1 MMKKKQSIIALVLA
15 AIVTVLLGWTMIKG
29 WGSTGTGSMK
39 NINLGLDLSGGV
51 SITYQAVKDNPTDEE
66 MSDTRYKLEQR
77 AQQYSEEAQVYLQ
90 GDNRITIEI
99 PGATD
104 ATTILEE
111 MGKPG
116 SLYFI
121 KQTNDDGTE
130 NYTYD
135 SSTGEY
141 VLNGKTIEEL
151 EEDGSVV
158 LTGKDVESA
167 EAMHQQNST
176 TKATESVV
184 QLKMTD
190 EGKQKFA
197 DATQE
202 AYSAGKSIGIYYDE
216 KFVSVPSVNAVI
228 SDGTAVI
235 SGGNMDWDEATS
247 LASTLRIGS
256 LSLKLE
262 EINSSVVGAQLGS
275 AAVSTSVKAGA
286 IGIILIIIFLAVV
299 YRLPGIAG
307 VILSIGMAVDANV
320 IIYARIEE
328 EIGAGKT
335 VHAAIRDGFKKAT
348 SAILDGNVT
357 TLIAAAVLYALASG
371 SVRGFAMTLALGI
384 VLSMF
389 SAMVVSRLLVNS
401 LYGMGLKDAKYY
413 GTKKERKGFPF
424 MEKRKIFFTISC
436 ILLLAVPASMIFMHQ
451 TKGSALNFGL
461 DFKGGTSINVPFNED
476 YSIEELDKEVEPVVE
491 GVTKDSNIQMTKV
504 VGGNNVIIK
513 TRSLTL
519 EEREQVYQ
527 AMADNF
533 GVDTSEITFDN
544 ISSTVSK
551 EMSQNA
557 MKAVIIAVV
566 CMLLYIWIRFRD
578 IRFASSAILALMHD
592 IAIVFGFYVVSR
604 ISVGSTFI
612 ACMLTILGYS
622 INSTIVIFDRIREN
636 LPELKR
642 EPIESL
648 VDRCITDTL
657 TRSIYS
663 SLTTFI
669 TIFVLFVMGVS
680 SIRDFAAPL
689 MVGIVCGAYTSVC
702 ITGALWY
709 VMKHVGK
716 NKYVP
721 SKAVQNKTKNK

>member
-15 AIVTVLLGWTMIKG
+15 AIVTLLLGWTMIKG
-29 WGSTGTGSMK
+29 WGPTGTGSMK
-39 NINLGLDLSGGV
+39 NIDLGLDLSGGV

-158 LTGKDVESA
+158 LTGKDVASA

-256 LSLKLE
+256 LSLELE

-299 YRLPGIAG
+299 YRLPGIAAGWALLIYVELNLISLNAFDLTLTLPGIAG
-307 VILSIGMAVDANV
+307 VILSIGMAVDASYHLRPYRGGDRCRKGGSCSNPR
-320 IIYARIEE
+320 RIQEGSFRHPGRKRNDSDCSSRSVCTRKRKCPR
-328 EIGAGKT
+328 IRHDTCSWYCSFHVQRHGCFQTAGQQP
-335 VHAAIRDGFKKAT
+335 
-348 SAILDGNVT
+348 
-357 TLIAAAVLYALASG
+357 
-371 SVRGFAMTLALGI
+371 VR
-384 VLSMF
+384 
-389 SAMVVSRLLVNS
+389 
-401 LYGMGLKDAKYY
+401 Y
-413 GTKKERKGFPF
+413 GTEGCEILRNQERAQGISICGKEKDLLHDLLHSAACRSGQHDFHASDKG
-424 MEKRKIFFTISC
+424 KRT
-436 ILLLAVPASMIFMHQ
+436 
-451 TKGSALNFGL
+451 
-461 DFKGGTSINVPFNED
+461 E
-476 YSIEELDKEVEPVVE
+476 
-491 GVTKDSNIQMTKV
+491 
-504 VGGNNVIIK
+504 
-513 TRSLTL
+513 
-519 EEREQVYQ
+519 
-527 AMADNF
+527 
-533 GVDTSEITFDN
+533 
-544 ISSTVSK
+544 
-551 EMSQNA
+551 
-557 MKAVIIAVV
+557 
-566 CMLLYIWIRFRD
+566 FR
-578 IRFASSAILALMHD
+578 
-592 IAIVFGFYVVSR
+592 
-604 ISVGSTFI
+604 
-612 ACMLTILGYS
+612 
-622 INSTIVIFDRIREN
+622 
-636 LPELKR
+636 P
-642 EPIESL
+642 
-648 VDRCITDTL
+648 
-657 TRSIYS
+657 
-663 SLTTFI
+663 
-669 TIFVLFVMGVS
+669 
-680 SIRDFAAPL
+680 
-689 MVGIVCGAYTSVC
+689 
-702 ITGALWY
+702 
-709 VMKHVGK
+709 
-716 NKYVP
+716 
-721 SKAVQNKTKNK
+721 